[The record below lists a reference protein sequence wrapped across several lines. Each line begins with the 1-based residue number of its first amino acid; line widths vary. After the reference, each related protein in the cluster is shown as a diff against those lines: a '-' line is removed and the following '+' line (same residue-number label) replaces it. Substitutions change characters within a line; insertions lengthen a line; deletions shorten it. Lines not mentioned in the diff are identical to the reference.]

1 MKEDANQSVEND
13 QQATLALGG
22 AASEVTVTRSLS
34 AQLLLLTIAFVTLA
48 EILIYVPSVARDR
61 LVFLDERIV
70 AADLVIL
77 ALEIAPNKNVSD
89 ALALE
94 LLEMA
99 GVRAIVLRGPLTRR
113 LVVADRTPEILAE
126 TFDLRDVSDFQGIR
140 DAFSALVRQQNRV
153 IRVIGQSSQNPDS
166 LLEVVIDEAPMR
178 AQMIVFSERLLSF
191 SVVILLVAAGLV
203 FITLDHRMV
212 RPMRRLTRSMVK
224 FRRRPEDPKLVIVP
238 SKRRDEI
245 GVAER
250 ELCQMQAS
258 LSAALRQKERL
269 AKLGLVVMMINHD
282 LRNILATATLISD
295 RIASIGDPEVQKITP
310 TLIQSID
317 RAVALCNNT
326 LRFSGMDEAT
336 PQLNKFN
343 LQTLVEDV
351 GTAAGVARDGAIRW
365 NNEVPERFMMV
376 GDRDQIFRALL
387 NLARNSVQA
396 IDGMGNGVNGS
407 VGEVTTRAARG
418 VEKVEIEIAD
428 TGPGMPT
435 WAIESVFQ
443 PFSGAA
449 KAEGSGLGLA
459 IVRDLVRAH
468 GGDVALVGSGE
479 GGTKFRM
486 EFPGA

>member
-13 QQATLALGG
+13 QQATLALGC

-94 LLEMA
+94 LLELA

-126 TFDLRDVSDFQGIR
+126 TFDLRDVSGFQGIR

-258 LSAALRQKERL
+258 LIVSNASELKRRL
-269 AKLGLVVMMINHD
+269 AAK
-282 LRNILATATLISD
+282 
-295 RIASIGDPEVQKITP
+295 
-310 TLIQSID
+310 
-317 RAVALCNNT
+317 
-326 LRFSGMDEAT
+326 
-336 PQLNKFN
+336 
-343 LQTLVEDV
+343 
-351 GTAAGVARDGAIRW
+351 GTAGPTGIGGHD
-365 NNEVPERFMMV
+365 
-376 GDRDQIFRALL
+376 DQ
-387 NLARNSVQA
+387 S
-396 IDGMGNGVNGS
+396 
-407 VGEVTTRAARG
+407 
-418 VEKVEIEIAD
+418 
-428 TGPGMPT
+428 
-435 WAIESVFQ
+435 
-443 PFSGAA
+443 
-449 KAEGSGLGLA
+449 
-459 IVRDLVRAH
+459 
-468 GGDVALVGSGE
+468 
-479 GGTKFRM
+479 
-486 EFPGA
+486 

>member
-1 MKEDANQSVEND
+1 
-13 QQATLALGG
+13 
-22 AASEVTVTRSLS
+22 
-34 AQLLLLTIAFVTLA
+34 
-48 EILIYVPSVARDR
+48 
-61 LVFLDERIV
+61 
-70 AADLVIL
+70 
-77 ALEIAPNKNVSD
+77 
-89 ALALE
+89 
-94 LLEMA
+94 
-99 GVRAIVLRGPLTRR
+99 
-113 LVVADRTPEILAE
+113 
-126 TFDLRDVSDFQGIR
+126 
-140 DAFSALVRQQNRV
+140 
-153 IRVIGQSSQNPDS
+153 
-166 LLEVVIDEAPMR
+166 
-178 AQMIVFSERLLSF
+178 
-191 SVVILLVAAGLV
+191 
-203 FITLDHRMV
+203 
-212 RPMRRLTRSMVK
+212 
-224 FRRRPEDPKLVIVP
+224 
-238 SKRRDEI
+238 
-245 GVAER
+245 
-250 ELCQMQAS
+250 
-258 LSAALRQKERL
+258 
-269 AKLGLVVMMINHD
+269 MINHD
-282 LRNILATATLISD
+282 LRNILATARLISD

-479 GGTKFRM
+479 DGTKFRM